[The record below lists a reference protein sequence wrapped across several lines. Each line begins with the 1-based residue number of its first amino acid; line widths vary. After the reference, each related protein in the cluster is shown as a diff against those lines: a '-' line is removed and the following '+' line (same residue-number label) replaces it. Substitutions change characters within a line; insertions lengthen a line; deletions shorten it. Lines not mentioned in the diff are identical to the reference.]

1 MIISILPFI
10 IQIILQNICL
20 HCVITKD
27 GKSCTYCCYVRVG
40 GIHAH
45 SYDEVVVYFL
55 CYVSKISAISKKA
68 SLRKIWSLKSY
79 GYFYKLTNAGQTFQ
93 PIFLIYDW
101 VN

>member
-1 MIISILPFI
+1 MLWLKTLLE
-10 IQIILQNICL
+10 QLEQR
-20 HCVITKD
+20 
-27 GKSCTYCCYVRVG
+27 SCDQRV
-40 GIHAH
+40 
-45 SYDEVVVYFL
+45 DCKLYFL